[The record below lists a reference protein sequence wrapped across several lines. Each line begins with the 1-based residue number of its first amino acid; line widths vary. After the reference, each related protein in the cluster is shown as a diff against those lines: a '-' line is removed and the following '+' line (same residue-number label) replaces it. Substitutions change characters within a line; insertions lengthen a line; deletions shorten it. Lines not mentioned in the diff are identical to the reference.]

1 MRFTPGARHSITVA
15 CAAEIGECLSCSVE
29 IRVVQ
34 QDALQHGPGAISV
47 AKRAKAVR
55 EIHANL
61 TEMRVVRERSPP
73 EFDRARE
80 HAAAGVEDA
89 QVVGND
95 GAILVHC
102 KGPLIVAQG
111 EVTVASSLIEKT
123 QSREHLG
130 VVRTFS
136 LRLFEQSQGFACGK
150 RIAAQSDLS
159 VGESQ
164 IARFRLRVAELNQ
177 LPTSYLRRAI
187 R

>member
-1 MRFTPGARHSITVA
+1 M
-15 CAAEIGECLSCSVE
+15 E
-29 IRVVQ
+29 

-80 HAAAGVEDA
+80 HVAAGIEDA

-95 GAILVHC
+95 GAILVQC
-102 KGPLIVAQG
+102 EGPLIVAQG
-111 EVTVASSLIEKT
+111 EVSVASSLIKKT
-123 QSREHLG
+123 QSSEHFG
-130 VVRTFS
+130 VVRTFP
-136 LRLFEQSQGFACGK
+136 LRSFEQSQGLACGK

-159 VGESQ
+159 VGQTEV
-164 IARFRLRVAELNQ
+164 ACFRRCVAELNQ
-177 LPTSYLRRAI
+177 STDVVLRRAI
-187 R
+187 G